1 MQEGS
6 LAGSIFIV
14 AIVIGALR
22 AFQPAASINIDLY
35 CSGNKNSHQE
45 KLVFRKS
52 VLFIVFQFSWLV
64 ISEAALAQLTQLEG
78 YSHRF
83 QYVHDDQ
90 TIDINLDPAIGRVN
104 YIAAVKLTK
113 YTRFYVETENGS
125 RYLYAY
131 YFPVYPGLFADYFK
145 AVVTTAEYFS
155 AASTSSDTSNN
166 LPLIIKLPRGLL
178 RGIDTQ
184 LQETRTWTTIDVS
197 ESSCDNCQSLRDI
210 RINNPAS
217 QPESTWKIYN
227 RCYSGKYT
235 ILEELSML

>member
-1 MQEGS
+1 M
-6 LAGSIFIV
+6 
-14 AIVIGALR
+14 
-22 AFQPAASINIDLY
+22 
-35 CSGNKNSHQE
+35 
-45 KLVFRKS
+45 
-52 VLFIVFQFSWLV
+52 
-64 ISEAALAQLTQLEG
+64 ISEAALAQLTRLEG

-131 YFPVYPGLFADYFK
+131 YFPVYPGPLANYFK

-166 LPLIIKLPRGLL
+166 LPFIFSLPIGLPIGLPRG
-178 RGIDTQ
+178 IHTQ
-184 LQETRTWTTIDVS
+184 LQKTRTWTTIEVS
-197 ESSCDNCQSLRDI
+197 ESSRDEHRPEMDI
-210 RINNPAS
+210 KINNPPS
-217 QPESTWKIYN
+217 QDESGWPVWNGI
-227 RCYSGKYT
+227 YSGSYT